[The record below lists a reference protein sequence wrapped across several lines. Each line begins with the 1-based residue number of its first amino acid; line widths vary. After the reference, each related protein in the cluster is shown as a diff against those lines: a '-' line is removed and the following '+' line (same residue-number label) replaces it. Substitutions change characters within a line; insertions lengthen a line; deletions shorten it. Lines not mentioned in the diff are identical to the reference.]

1 MYIENGLLDN
11 LAELHLDDFGLLED
25 GLSDGQSIDRV
36 HRGGRRKKRWM
47 QTQPKSDS
55 REEMREHMSSL
66 EVGSLSSQKPRG
78 ASHI

>member
-1 MYIENGLLDN
+1 MDN
-11 LAELHLDDFGLLED
+11 V
-25 GLSDGQSIDRV
+25 SIAATER
-36 HRGGRRKKRWM
+36 GRREKRWM

-66 EVGSLSSQKPRG
+66 EVESLPSQKPRG